1 MGVPLDS
8 DCYRQTVTFRAI
20 VLNSFMTLAPMF
32 MGRTGCWRSPGMSND
47 VCGGFY
53 SILRSH
59 NMVRWLLD
67 GGL

>member
-47 VCGGFY
+47 VRR
-53 SILRSH
+53 ILFDPEESQYGA
-59 NMVRWLLD
+59 LAS
-67 GGL
+67 